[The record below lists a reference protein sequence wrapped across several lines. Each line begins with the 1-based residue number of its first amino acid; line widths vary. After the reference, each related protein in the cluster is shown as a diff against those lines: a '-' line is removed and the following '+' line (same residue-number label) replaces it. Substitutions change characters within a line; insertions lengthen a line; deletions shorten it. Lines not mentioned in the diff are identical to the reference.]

1 MEVLILRYSKYHAG
15 DKMIKMI
22 IKISTNPIS
31 FKSDKHIIMII

>member
-22 IKISTNPIS
+22 IISTNPIS